1 MSETRGAAAGALL
14 WTLCLQY
21 FVAEAVAIHAWTGA
35 YSLSTNYIS
44 DLGAAACFGGAGVC
58 WSSPLRWLM
67 NASFVLQ
74 GCLIA
79 GGAAL
84 TRRVL
89 PRGALVGAGAG
100 LIGLSGLGV
109 IAVGLAPEDANPA
122 IHYFGAAENL
132 IFCNL
137 GMLALGLAMSVSQG
151 ASRLIARAGVA
162 AGVIGLAGLACLAS
176 GHYAGIGPGGVE
188 RVAAYPFPLW
198 LSATGAWILT
208 ARRA

>member
-1 MSETRGAAAGALL
+1 MVSAAERAQRHAVPGVAGRRHHGLDGREVDVERGHVG
-14 WTLCLQY
+14 
-21 FVAEAVAIHAWTGA
+21 
-35 YSLSTNYIS
+35 
-44 DLGAAACFGGAGVC
+44 
-58 WSSPLRWLM
+58 
-67 NASFVLQ
+67 
-74 GCLIA
+74 
-79 GGAAL
+79 
-84 TRRVL
+84 
-89 PRGALVGAGAG
+89 GALVGAGAG